1 MRYRSVKRFSFSVS
15 ILMHA
20 MLFAGFFFVSTP
32 ISETHQDLV
41 EVSFGNGQGTGSPG
55 GGSGSEI
62 NESVSVP
69 DNKPVESNKD
79 VKGVD
84 QKQVS
89 EDAANEVTEPVGR
102 KKNTSKA
109 DVNPGGYPN
118 TIGNGGI
125 GPGGFGYGIDWGG
138 RGNRKIYSYT
148 LPSYPEGVQKEIDIK
163 LSFTILP
170 DGTVGQIRPLT
181 KADTRLEDAAINSL
195 RQWRFEALSP
205 NMKQT
210 EQAAVIVFPYRL
222 R

>member
-1 MRYRSVKRFSFSVS
+1 MRRRSVKQFSFSIS
-15 ILMHA
+15 LLLHL
-20 MLFAGFFFVSTP
+20 MLFAGFMFMHT
-32 ISETHQDLV
+32 ETIDNPADLV

-55 GGSGSEI
+55 GGSGVAI
-62 NESVSVP
+62 NENVSLP
-69 DNKPVESNKD
+69 DNKPVESNKE
-79 VKGVD
+79 VKGID
-84 QKQVS
+84 QKSDADATNEVS
-89 EDAANEVTEPVGR
+89 ETIGR

-109 DVNPGGYPN
+109 EVNPGGSPE
-118 TIGNGGI
+118 TMGNGGI

-138 RGNRKIYSYT
+138 RGNRKIYNYT
-148 LPSYPEGVQKEIDIK
+148 LPSYPEGVNKEIDIK

-205 NMKQT
+205 QMKQT

>member
-1 MRYRSVKRFSFSVS
+1 M
-15 ILMHA
+15 
-20 MLFAGFFFVSTP
+20 FVHTAEDNNP
-32 ISETHQDLV
+32 PDLV

-55 GGSGSEI
+55 GGHGIAI
-62 NESVSVP
+62 NENVSLP

-79 VKGVD
+79 VKGID
-84 QKQVS
+84 QKNDP
-89 EDAANEVTEPVGR
+89 DATNEVAETIGR
-102 KKNTSKA
+102 KKNTEKA
-109 DVNPGGYPN
+109 DVNPGGSPE
-118 TIGNGGI
+118 TMGNGGI

-138 RGNRKIYSYT
+138 RGNRKIYNYI
-148 LPSYPEGVQKEIDIK
+148 LPAYPDGVNKEIDIK

-205 NMKQT
+205 QMKQT